1 MQITAAF
8 VSLVLIAGSFVGLGG
23 FLCRLADERRAE
35 RVRLHNE
42 KRRREIYATTGLLI
56 PVDTPFKWR

>member
-1 MQITAAF
+1 
-8 VSLVLIAGSFVGLGG
+8 
-23 FLCRLADERRAE
+23 LCRLADERRAE